1 VASLGTRK
9 KPAIV
14 RVQTEQRAQQVLEFC
29 ADNEIVVMVGLE
41 PDKPEDITDI
51 ERAILAGQPARAA
64 PKIGRNEPCPCG
76 SGKKFKKCCVDH
88 PPRDCRRKRRKLSQ
102 NTLSMT
108 FHMAMG
114 FRAEPGTE
122 GVGPVPAKADYDG
135 PGVHRVAF
143 VLDLTLPK

>member
-88 PPRDCRRKRRKLSQ
+88 PPA
-102 NTLSMT
+102 T
-108 FHMAMG
+108 
-114 FRAEPGTE
+114 
-122 GVGPVPAKADYDG
+122 ADVNG
-135 PGVHRVAF
+135 ES
-143 VLDLTLPK
+143 